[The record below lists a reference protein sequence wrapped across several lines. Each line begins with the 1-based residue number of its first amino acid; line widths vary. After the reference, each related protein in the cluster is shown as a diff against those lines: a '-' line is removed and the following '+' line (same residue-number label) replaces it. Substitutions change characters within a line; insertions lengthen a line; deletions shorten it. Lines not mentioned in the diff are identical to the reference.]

1 MTFTT
6 FRQLHLRLLA
16 ILLCAD
22 CKSRISS
29 IGSPPQGGGKR
40 LMFLPVLELEVETR
54 SHIFTFRTVVFQ
66 YLQVER
72 VPSNKHQ
79 QQPPRFFYRGSFCNC
94 GLGCYETK
102 GLTRSKHVTCDLR
115 TSGAVGFVWP
125 LKLLFN
131 RAETG
136 ERYASDIVSC
146 VLLHILK
153 FSSRVRTRTFG
164 RFTREAN
171 SATLHEGISS
181 SD

>member
-22 CKSRISS
+22 CKSRISG

-40 LMFLPVLELEVETR
+40 LMFLTVRTSSLSEPLTSNTCKSR
-54 SHIFTFRTVVFQ
+54 GFRQ
-66 YLQVER
+66 K
-72 VPSNKHQ
+72 KHQ
-79 QQPPRFFYRGSFCNC
+79 QQPARFFYHVGVCNC

-102 GLTRSKHVTCDLR
+102 EFTRSKHVTSDLR
-115 TSGAVGFVWP
+115 PSGAVGFVWP
-125 LKLLFN
+125 LKLN

-136 ERYASDIVSC
+136 QRYVSDTVSC
-146 VLLHILK
+146 VLPHILK

-164 RFTREAN
+164 RFTYEAN
-171 SATLHEGISS
+171 STTLQEGISS